1 MEDNN
6 FLEKIMELGIG
17 LSMARQMPDMLSGA
31 MGKTPAQGAQQPPQ
45 IPQEAVFYLVV
56 NGSQAGPFN
65 EAALQRIIQNK
76 LISPET
82 LVWKPGMASWQPAS
96 AVPEVNKLFILSQL

>member
-17 LSMARQMPDMLSGA
+17 LSMARQMPDMFSGA
-31 MGKTPAQGAQQPPQ
+31 MGKNNAGPQQPPQ